1 MSESGSGFNS
11 ADSGKKRDEL
21 LNLDELSSKDK
32 SVAIKFSNQ
41 DVIIDALKDEVGV
54 YVLEDVVDENG
65 NLVDDENGEAETKK
79 VYIIKNKK

>member
-21 LNLDELSSKDK
+21 VNLDELSSKDK

-54 YVLEDVVDENG
+54 YVLEEVADENG